1 MKFLI
6 FLVLFHFVTAVEIS
20 RILKDNPIIAQM
32 SMFQEDNSTIP
43 SQRFSMKRS
52 PNDPVSDNFP
62 ERYHFTNESMFDSA
76 DPETTEI
83 DYRDFPEVEPL
94 NSPPTGRL
102 LSDDQ
107 QDDSLLQTAI
117 QFETSTTTK
126 IPFAA
131 SETLFDTTVSQNYPA
146 KTSPYFSAFPP
157 TSTPPTWSAENTKM
171 FFGNSIE
178 SSEEKIRNENKEEL
192 EEEQEIEDNSE
203 EEEEEENEEN
213 QELTDISSS
222 TTMGLKRTT
231 FKGTSYMAMGTVEA
245 TTPQKITRDFK
256 RDQNEAIN
264 YNGRYSVSATK
275 YYVDNRID
283 GEHYQDGI
291 SKNFESVD
299 PFVVEKEMRT
309 IARMHAS
316 KTHSSDPLTLEMD
329 PKKDES
335 EEKDTI
341 SKVEQIQKNGK
352 DVEIRE
358 NTYKN
363 QKTVVELWNKLL
375 FGHDYLRYPGA
386 IFDDKFDQNRRK
398 SGDEKV
404 FASKILL
411 SNSPML
417 KGVEGPLKTMIPS
430 NSKKKISGVRNIS
443 PGEIRPVWKITEDI
457 ESVCF
462 NSKKDTGVASTIQPF
477 LLEENIEKFD
487 CLKMCA
493 DEDECSVVTYSEPLK
508 ICELYDEQKEDEIRI
523 LGKSLH
529 RTLGGI
535 GSKKCINAFASDD
548 FRFAA
553 TSASKEDYEFEN
565 KLNIEDEDNNSS
577 QYLRLVEKDNTT
589 PHAIVPPSSSFSTD
603 QSSPKCAPEESVIF
617 VRSDNQEASLE
628 SKKEKSL
635 EITEDDCVF
644 ACLTNTRPGG
654 GELLDCL
661 SLEYDRRRSL
671 CYLMQNSPQDEI
683 MTPKPINPVVLY
695 EKTCVTKQSAA
706 KCSGGQPIR
715 FRQKVL
721 IGHLIDAQPVETAAE
736 CIDLCISKS
745 STCFSVMFYYDET
758 TLNCILNDSN
768 HLSHPKAFFDETN
781 AIVDFFSIQ
790 ECLGIKEVR
799 RKLFNKRRIIQ

>member
-1 MKFLI
+1 
-6 FLVLFHFVTAVEIS
+6 
-20 RILKDNPIIAQM
+20 
-32 SMFQEDNSTIP
+32 MFQEDNSTIP

-264 YNGRYSVSATK
+264 YNA
-275 YYVDNRID
+275 
-283 GEHYQDGI
+283 
-291 SKNFESVD
+291 
-299 PFVVEKEMRT
+299 
-309 IARMHAS
+309 
-316 KTHSSDPLTLEMD
+316 
-329 PKKDES
+329 
-335 EEKDTI
+335 
-341 SKVEQIQKNGK
+341 
-352 DVEIRE
+352 
-358 NTYKN
+358 
-363 QKTVVELWNKLL
+363 
-375 FGHDYLRYPGA
+375 
-386 IFDDKFDQNRRK
+386 
-398 SGDEKV
+398 
-404 FASKILL
+404 
-411 SNSPML
+411 
-417 KGVEGPLKTMIPS
+417 
-430 NSKKKISGVRNIS
+430 
-443 PGEIRPVWKITEDI
+443 
-457 ESVCF
+457 
-462 NSKKDTGVASTIQPF
+462 
-477 LLEENIEKFD
+477 
-487 CLKMCA
+487 
-493 DEDECSVVTYSEPLK
+493 
-508 ICELYDEQKEDEIRI
+508 
-523 LGKSLH
+523 
-529 RTLGGI
+529 
-535 GSKKCINAFASDD
+535 
-548 FRFAA
+548 
-553 TSASKEDYEFEN
+553 
-565 KLNIEDEDNNSS
+565 
-577 QYLRLVEKDNTT
+577 
-589 PHAIVPPSSSFSTD
+589 
-603 QSSPKCAPEESVIF
+603 SPKCAPEESVIF